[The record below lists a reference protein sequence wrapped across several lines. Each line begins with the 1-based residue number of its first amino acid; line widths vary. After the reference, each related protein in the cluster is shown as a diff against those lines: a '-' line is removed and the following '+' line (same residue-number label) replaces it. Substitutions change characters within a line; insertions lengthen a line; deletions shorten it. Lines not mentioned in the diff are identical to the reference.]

1 MRKLV
6 GVYHCGGRN
15 VKLFWRRGEGGEFV
29 VAPSKGG
36 IPEITVG
43 IDGDFWADVVAW
55 LMHEA
60 AEMAAYDLSCRWTP
74 SPDFSYE
81 SSGYLFVM
89 NHNQFSDVLARA
101 AMLISKALP
110 DLATIYKK
118 QRRSA

>member
-6 GVYHCGGRN
+6 GTYRNGGRN
-15 VKLFWRRGEGGEFV
+15 VRLFWRRGEGGSFI
-29 VAPSKGG
+29 VAPTKRL
-36 IPEITVG
+36 PEITVG
-43 IDGDFWADVVAW
+43 IDGQFWEDVVGW
-55 LMHEA
+55 LIHEA

-101 AMLISKALP
+101 AMFISKALP
-110 DLATIYKK
+110 DLAKIYKK
-118 QRRSA
+118 QRRPA